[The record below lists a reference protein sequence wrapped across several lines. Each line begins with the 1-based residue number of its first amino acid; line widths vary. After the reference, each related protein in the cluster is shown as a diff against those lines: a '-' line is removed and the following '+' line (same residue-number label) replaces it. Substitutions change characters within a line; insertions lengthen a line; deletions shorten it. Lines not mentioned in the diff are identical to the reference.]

1 MSISYNFTG
10 KTVVVTGSARGIG
23 RCIGERFYEAGAN
36 VAFCSVSPRGKE
48 ELMQEIAGDD
58 RSRIMAK
65 SVDVSKIEDIDAFF
79 TSVVEKFGAF
89 DVLVNNAGVFSLE
102 SLDEVTEEIWEKKM
116 NVNLKSMV
124 FTCQWFARYHRE
136 HKTEGNIV
144 NIASI
149 SGATY
154 NPQNLLYNISK
165 AGVAM
170 LTKTIARD
178 LGPDGIRVNAVGP
191 GSIPTDL
198 NADLYSDK
206 QREADL
212 CAKLPLRKR
221 VTKDD
226 IANGVLFLASDESSY
241 ITGQIVYIE
250 GGWLLL

>member
-1 MSISYNFTG
+1 
-10 KTVVVTGSARGIG
+10 
-23 RCIGERFYEAGAN
+23 
-36 VAFCSVSPRGKE
+36 
-48 ELMQEIAGDD
+48 
-58 RSRIMAK
+58 
-65 SVDVSKIEDIDAFF
+65 
-79 TSVVEKFGAF
+79 
-89 DVLVNNAGVFSLE
+89 
-102 SLDEVTEEIWEKKM
+102 M

-136 HKTEGNIV
+136 QKTEGNIV

-212 CAKLPLRKR
+212 CAKLPLKKR
-221 VTKDD
+221 GTKDD

-241 ITGQIVYIE
+241 ITGQIIYIE